1 MKQNQLYLLVGA
13 LIVLVVVLGAY
24 VWREES
30 KPEGIELK
38 IDEFGRFH
46 RAELNCPT
54 VFAAICAAGAAGSL
68 NPTLNR
74 LI

>member
-30 KPEGIELK
+30 KPDGIELK
-38 IDEFGRFH
+38 IDESGVSI
-46 RAELNCPT
+46 EQN
-54 VFAAICAAGAAGSL
+54 
-68 NPTLNR
+68 
-74 LI
+74 